1 MYTFQVSIWYK
12 LATSANV

>member
-12 LATSANV
+12 LATSAYV